1 MVMLWCGKRL
11 NAKCFVFAFA
21 KIFHFE
27 PKKGA
32 CSDVTQAPAAENEA
46 VCSKWLLRV
55 RAAMVLL

>member
-1 MVMLWCGKRL
+1 M
-11 NAKCFVFAFA
+11 KCFVFAFA